1 MILPVSSGWLKSQS
15 AALSILPLVHFNAFT
30 HWGLVKPKLINCS
43 TLPSSG
49 TNDEVELFPVTEAPA
64 TASLEYKWYN
74 EHKVSCKAICQVMA
88 YNNEI
93 WRDINNVFLLINTS
107 GLQKESWNLDHHY
120 VLTPSS
126 LLLQHQH
133 FWYGTLL
140 FSGSSCADSST
151 HCGIELPAPP
161 QQ

>member
-15 AALSILPLVHFNAFT
+15 AALSIFPLVHFNAFT

-74 EHKVSCKAICQVMA
+74 LHLVSCKAIGLVK
-88 YNNEI
+88 I
-93 WRDINNVFLLINTS
+93 WRDINNDFQSINTS
-107 GLQKESWNLDHHY
+107 GLQKESWNPDRHY

-133 FWYGTLL
+133 FWYGMPLFCSLQEKSPCLL
-140 FSGSSCADSST
+140 IVGQFLDRG
-151 HCGIELPAPP
+151 
-161 QQ
+161 